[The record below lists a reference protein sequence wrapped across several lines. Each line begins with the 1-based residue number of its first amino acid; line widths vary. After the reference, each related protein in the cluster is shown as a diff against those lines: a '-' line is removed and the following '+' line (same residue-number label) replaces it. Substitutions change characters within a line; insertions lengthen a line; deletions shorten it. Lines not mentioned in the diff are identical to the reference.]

1 MGGGAE
7 EERGMDMASGEEGKQ
22 LVRTAIA
29 LLLNIPKLFAF
40 GYFEIELIHK
50 ISAKRVPSK
59 ERGSKC
65 PSSTSRW
72 WVGMDHRCC
81 EFPLQHGSC
90 FSFFSSPIYTYPGPG
105 WHRLF
110 LRDLCQTFGGALWR
124 SRERQ
129 NLTGEI
135 FLRHLKKTFDLSIQ
149 VGSIL
154 AGFIMLVGPISSALV
169 NKFGPR
175 LTCIGK

>member
-72 WVGMDHRCC
+72 WVGM
-81 EFPLQHGSC
+81 GYC
-90 FSFFSSPIYTYPGPG
+90 F
-105 WHRLF
+105 
-110 LRDLCQTFGGALWR
+110 C
-124 SRERQ
+124 
-129 NLTGEI
+129 I
-135 FLRHLKKTFDLSIQ
+135 FHVQLYRW
-149 VGSIL
+149 
-154 AGFIMLVGPISSALV
+154 
-169 NKFGPR
+169 
-175 LTCIGK
+175 